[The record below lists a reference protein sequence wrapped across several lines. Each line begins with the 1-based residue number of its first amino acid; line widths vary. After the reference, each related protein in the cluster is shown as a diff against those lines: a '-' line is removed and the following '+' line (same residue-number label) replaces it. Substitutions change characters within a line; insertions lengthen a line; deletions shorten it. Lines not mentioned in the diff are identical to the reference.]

1 MKQRSIMA
9 GQCECPVAQC
19 DIHDKAMLQTYR
31 EKRTRWL
38 GWLQADPYHPI
49 WSQIVALVDEDL
61 MGRTIACAAENDPE
75 SPLHNPMIK
84 RMIVNGHRDAQV
96 LGLRR
101 LMSKGNNVISLHR
114 LLSDMKGHSDVFTRE
129 IYVAGCG
136 LPYDISI
143 ASASPSLPNF
153 PSRAIPGSAFVSLD
167 GPYGQSVRSEAAH
180 QQFDRLS
187 MTTSD
192 TRKRFD
198 RIPNALFALLEKHI
212 KGSGID
218 DIIKWSHQ
226 FIAHP
231 GDATAQGWQDL
242 QITFDKVEVAQR
254 SIVQVIHLISGAILQ
269 GPVLFGIVPV
279 AQYSRF
285 ARLEKM
291 VDPGALKQARA
302 KWKELEND
310 RNSWLLSETPR
321 DLLDVI
327 GWA

>member
-1 MKQRSIMA
+1 MKQRNIID

-19 DIHDKAMLQTYR
+19 DVHDKATLQKYR
-31 EKRTRWL
+31 EKRARWL

-49 WSQIVALVDEDL
+49 WSQITALIDEDL
-61 MGRTIACAAENDPE
+61 MGRTIACAAENDLE
-75 SPLHNPMIK
+75 SSLHNPMIK
-84 RMIVNGHRDAQV
+84 RMVINGHRDAQV
-96 LGLRR
+96 LGIRR
-101 LMSKGNNVISLHR
+101 LMSKGNDVISLHR
-114 LLSDMKGHSDVFTRE
+114 LLSDMKRHSDAFTRE

-136 LPYDISI
+136 LPYDTSI
-143 ASASPSLPNF
+143 ASASPSLRDIP
-153 PSRAIPGSAFVSLD
+153 RTIPGSAFVSLD
-167 GPYGQSVRSEAAH
+167 GPFGQSTRSEAAH

-192 TRKRFD
+192 TRERHD
-198 RIPNALFALLEKHI
+198 RIPKDLFAQLEKHI

-269 GPVLFGIVPV
+269 GPILFDIVPV

-285 ARLEKM
+285 AHLEKI
-291 VDPGALKQARA
+291 VGPGALKQARA

-310 RNSWLLSETPR
+310 RNSWLLSENPR
-321 DLLDVI
+321 GLLDVV
-327 GWA
+327 GWV